1 MKTYIA
7 YYRVSTKKQ
16 GLGIEAQKEIV
27 AKYINA
33 NGGIIVNEY
42 SEKMSGKNNNRPGL
56 NQALDECKKV
66 GATLIVA
73 KMDRLTR
80 DFVYGGSLCK
90 NYSIMFCDHP
100 QLDDVTLPL
109 FFGLAQQERNLISQR
124 TKQALAVRKAQG
136 KPLGTNNPKIPGFTM
151 ASNIASI
158 EARRNKT
165 LTNPN
170 NVRAVKHIQ
179 ALRKISANLPFKVL
193 ADSLNESDITTAR
206 GGNWQ
211 AVQVQRLCKAFG
223 I

>member
-42 SEKMSGKNNNRPGL
+42 SEKMSGKDNNRPGL
-56 NQALDECKKV
+56 NQALADCKKV